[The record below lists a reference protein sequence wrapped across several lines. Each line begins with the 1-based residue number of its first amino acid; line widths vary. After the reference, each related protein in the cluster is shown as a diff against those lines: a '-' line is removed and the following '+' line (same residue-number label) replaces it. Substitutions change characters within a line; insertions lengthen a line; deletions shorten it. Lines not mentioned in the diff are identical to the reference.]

1 MPGLGAYAALAAV
14 IFIVGCASSSEEA
27 PPAPASDPTLP
38 DGSKYVVDL
47 TDDEA
52 LALCQWE
59 SERLHFGN
67 CLDDAIVLSRS
78 TNCADSL
85 AACTAPDAVA
95 SVLLECVAGTRDAAQ
110 SCDTTVAERLK
121 CDLDLKQQ
129 YDAMPRCEQVTDQ
142 VIREVLY
149 RMSPASCIALR
160 CP

>member
-27 PPAPASDPTLP
+27 PPAAEGDATLP

-59 SERLHFGN
+59 SERLHYGN
-67 CLDDAIVLSRS
+67 CLDDAILLSRS
-78 TNCADSL
+78 RSCSDFL
-85 AACTAPDAVA
+85 ASCTAPDAVA
-95 SVLLECVAGTRDAAQ
+95 SVLLECVAGTRDEAQ

-129 YDAMPRCEQVTDQ
+129 YDAMPPCDRVTDQ
-142 VIREVLY
+142 AIREVLY
-149 RMSPASCIALR
+149 RMSPASCIVLR

>member
-1 MPGLGAYAALAAV
+1 M
-14 IFIVGCASSSEEA
+14 VGCASSSGEA
-27 PPAPASDPTLP
+27 PAPESHPTLP
-38 DGSKYVVDL
+38 DGDKYVVDL

-59 SERLHFGN
+59 SERLHYGN

-78 TNCADSL
+78 VSCAESL

-95 SVLLECVAGTRDAAQ
+95 SVLLECVAGTRDEAR

-129 YDAMPRCEQVTDQ
+129 YDAMPSCDQVTDQ

-149 RMSPASCIALR
+149 RMSPTSCSVLR